1 LGDFFT
7 NSSGHPA
14 CQRHAR
20 QTKKSDIGRY
30 TLSRKKEMYH
40 RKNVK
45 TITGKE
51 DRDIHIITKTDTKT
65 DKFDFTTTYVHTY
78 YFITAFWWH
87 SIQLDIL
94 FCRCV
99 FLFNK
104 FRPQFKVANLLTTF
118 SVNCRQNGDQ

>member
-1 LGDFFT
+1 MLFLATFFH
-7 NSSGHPA
+7 GKDYVLY
-14 CQRHAR
+14 CQKMGWATFWAIFS
-20 QTKKSDIGRY
+20 QTHLVTLLVSAMPGKQKKSDIGRY

-78 YFITAFWWH
+78 YFITAFW
-87 SIQLDIL
+87 
-94 FCRCV
+94 
-99 FLFNK
+99 
-104 FRPQFKVANLLTTF
+104 
-118 SVNCRQNGDQ
+118 

>member
-40 RKNVK
+40 SKNVK

-78 YFITAFWWH
+78 YFITAFFGDIQSNWTYFFVGVYFY
-87 SIQLDIL
+87 SINFVHNSRLPI
-94 FCRCV
+94 C
-99 FLFNK
+99 
-104 FRPQFKVANLLTTF
+104 
-118 SVNCRQNGDQ
+118 